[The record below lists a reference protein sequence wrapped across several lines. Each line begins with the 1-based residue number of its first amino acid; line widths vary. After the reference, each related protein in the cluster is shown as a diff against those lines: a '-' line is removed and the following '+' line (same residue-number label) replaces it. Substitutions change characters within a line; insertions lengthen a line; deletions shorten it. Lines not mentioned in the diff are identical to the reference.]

1 MDEYSVTSESF
12 QLEDQ
17 DLPVDSKRWYELP
30 ANWMRRGIWT
40 ISSSFGRL
48 YSSNID
54 WRQTS
59 DYVVEVIILC
69 FTSLTFIC
77 FPIMVKLKN
86 IDDESLFFPGFIPT
100 CLMTGAWIPP
110 HHGNLSWTISSSG

>member
-1 MDEYSVTSESF
+1 MDGYSVTSESF

-77 FPIMVKLKN
+77 FPIMVKLKKY
-86 IDDESLFFPGFIPT
+86 
-100 CLMTGAWIPP
+100 
-110 HHGNLSWTISSSG
+110 